1 MALTDKLTAIADA
14 IRAKTGKTETMTLD
28 AMPTEIENIVSE
40 TFLKP
45 TEYPDYVR
53 TEINRVADEVRKVI
67 TNDSFVS
74 ICLSDSHYPADNN
87 TKASGIHAMMAIKG
101 LTYLLPV
108 DFIAHLGD
116 VGFEGV
122 TSVETTT
129 DLLET
134 NLTEMLSYIKES
146 NGDSI
151 PLFVAIGNHD
161 SGNYITSSDNSDML
175 SGEYLYNNFT
185 ALSASDDT
193 VFAGEEN
200 GGYCYRDFADKK
212 IRVFLLNT
220 SEEIITGGYSNDRG
234 ASETQREWVALKLQ
248 ELNAKTDA
256 ADWGFIVLCHYPADY
271 GGARSLSNLFAAY
284 VNGTSITL
292 NGTAYN
298 FNGINSAKFIVQHH
312 GHIHNFLADK
322 LYAGDTP
329 VQYDAWRVGIPNTQ
343 HNRENYYGEFA
354 GVQYGEPTNYT
365 KTPNTVEDTSF
376 VVNVINPSEEKIYS
390 FHYGAGYDRVIG
402 YGATTYYSIQR
413 TLANVVTNNTLT
425 SIEEGKSYS
434 EILMLNSGC
443 DMQTMSV
450 TMGGLDVT
458 SSAVTIVDGNYQ
470 IAIDEVTGNIVIT
483 AKAQARPNFTNLVP
497 LSINTDGTDYNVDGD
512 GYDNDTYIGSD
523 GTLKALSGFV
533 STGFIPVTPGAKTIR
548 IAGDGITANNDYTRF
563 AFYKSDFSLVVAPIP
578 YWRIGSTAYYG
589 ALIDEDATAVT
600 FDMTTSTNG
609 YEGVYM
615 RVCTAGDGA
624 NLIVT
629 VDEEITYG
637 GTDDGGATLTY
648 AVVQNLTNVASSNS
662 ASHVTSGDSFSTTLT
677 ANEGYELESVVVTM
691 GGLDVTNSVY
701 ADGNI
706 NISSVTG
713 NIVITASADVIKASG
728 YTNMI
733 PLAVEVD
740 GTTPY
745 NSGKG
750 YKTGTRL
757 STSSQAEKTLTGMC
771 VTGYIPVSHLNT
783 IRIKN
788 VTLENTSDGSTGNT
802 YLYDYNT
809 LQEQA
814 TGGSIPYSTLSS
826 EMTDGVITHQI
837 RNAKIKYVRL
847 CCGNIDDTSIIT
859 VNEEIV

>member
-14 IRAKTGKTETMTLD
+14 IRAKTGKTGTMTLD
-28 AMPTEIENIVSE
+28 AMPTEIGNMVSE
-40 TFLKP
+40 TTLKP
-45 TEYPDYVR
+45 IEYPDYIR
-53 TEINRVADEVRKVI
+53 TEINRVANEVRKVI
-67 TNDSFVS
+67 TNDSFIS
-74 ICLSDSHYPADNN
+74 ICLSDSHYPADSN

-122 TSVETTT
+122 TSVETTV
-129 DLLET
+129 DLLQS
-134 NLTEMLSYIKES
+134 NLIEMLSYIKES
-146 NGDSI
+146 KGDSI

-161 SGNYITSSDNSDML
+161 CGNYITNNDALDQIPGSW
-175 SGEYLYNNFT
+175 LYENLT

-193 VFAGEEN
+193 VFSGESV
-200 GGYCYRDFADKK
+200 GGYCYRDFNDAK

-220 SEEIITGGYSNDRG
+220 SEGLVTGGYYNDSG
-234 ASETQREWVALKLQ
+234 TSETQREWVASKLQ
-248 ELNAKTDA
+248 ELNTKTDA

-271 GGARSLSNLFAAY
+271 GAARPLSNLFAAY

-292 NGTAYN
+292 NGTIYN
-298 FNGINSAKFIVQHH
+298 FSGSNSAKFIVQHH

-322 LYAGDTP
+322 LYTGDTP
-329 VQYDAWRVGIPNTQ
+329 VQYNAWRVGIPNTQ
-343 HNRENYYGEFA
+343 DNRENYYGEF
-354 GVQYGEPTNYT
+354 GSIQYSEPTNYT
-365 KTPNTVEDTSF
+365 KIPNTVEDTSF

-434 EILMLNSGC
+434 ETIMLNSGC

-450 TMGGLDVT
+450 TMGGVDITSTVVT
-458 SSAVTIVDGNYQ
+458 NVDGNYK
-470 IAIDEVTGNIVIT
+470 ITIDEVTGNIVIT

-497 LSINTDGTDYNVDGD
+497 LSIDTDGTDYNVDGD
-512 GYDNDTYIGSD
+512 GYDNDMYIGSD
-523 GTLKALSGFV
+523 GTLSALSGFV
-533 STGFIPVTPGAKTIR
+533 STGFIPVTPGAKIIR
-548 IAGDGITANNDYTRF
+548 IAGDGITTNSQYTRF

-578 YWRIGSTAYYG
+578 LGKIGSSEYYG
-589 ALIDEDATAVT
+589 SLIEEDATAVT

-637 GTDDGGATLTY
+637 GTDSGNTTTY
-648 AVVQNLTNVASSNS
+648 AIVQNLTNVASSNS
-662 ASHVTSGDSFSTTLT
+662 TSNVTSGSSFSTTLT
-677 ANEGYELESVVVTM
+677 ANTGYELESVVVTM

-701 ADGNI
+701 TDGTI

-713 NIVITASADVIKASG
+713 NIVITAKAKATEASG

-750 YKTGTRL
+750 YKTDTRL
-757 STSSQAEKTLTGMC
+757 STSSQAEKALAGMC
-771 VTGYIPVSHLNT
+771 VTGYIPVGHSNT
-783 IRIKN
+783 VRIKN
-788 VTLENTSDGSTGNT
+788 VTLENTSDNSTGNT
-802 YLYDYNT
+802 YLYYYEA
-809 LQEQA
+809 LQVQA
-814 TGGSIPYSTLSS
+814 SGSIPYSTLSS
-826 EMTDGVITHQI
+826 EMVDGVITHKVD
-837 RNAKIKYVRL
+837 NAQIKYFRL
-847 CCGNIDDTSIIT
+847 CCGKIDDTSIIT
-859 VNEEIV
+859 VNQEIV

>member
-1 MALTDKLTAIADA
+1 
-14 IRAKTGKTETMTLD
+14 
-28 AMPTEIENIVSE
+28 
-40 TFLKP
+40 
-45 TEYPDYVR
+45 
-53 TEINRVADEVRKVI
+53 
-67 TNDSFVS
+67 
-74 ICLSDSHYPADNN
+74 
-87 TKASGIHAMMAIKG
+87 
-101 LTYLLPV
+101 
-108 DFIAHLGD
+108 
-116 VGFEGV
+116 
-122 TSVETTT
+122 
-129 DLLET
+129 
-134 NLTEMLSYIKES
+134 
-146 NGDSI
+146 
-151 PLFVAIGNHD
+151 
-161 SGNYITSSDNSDML
+161 
-175 SGEYLYNNFT
+175 
-185 ALSASDDT
+185 
-193 VFAGEEN
+193 
-200 GGYCYRDFADKK
+200 
-212 IRVFLLNT
+212 VFLLNT

-248 ELNAKTDA
+248 ELNAKTEA

-458 SSAVTIVDGNYQ
+458 
-470 IAIDEVTGNIVIT
+470 
-483 AKAQARPNFTNLVP
+483 
-497 LSINTDGTDYNVDGD
+497 
-512 GYDNDTYIGSD
+512 
-523 GTLKALSGFV
+523 
-533 STGFIPVTPGAKTIR
+533 
-548 IAGDGITANNDYTRF
+548 
-563 AFYKSDFSLVVAPIP
+563 
-578 YWRIGSTAYYG
+578 
-589 ALIDEDATAVT
+589 
-600 FDMTTSTNG
+600 
-609 YEGVYM
+609 
-615 RVCTAGDGA
+615 
-624 NLIVT
+624 
-629 VDEEITYG
+629 
-637 GTDDGGATLTY
+637 
-648 AVVQNLTNVASSNS
+648 
-662 ASHVTSGDSFSTTLT
+662 
-677 ANEGYELESVVVTM
+677 
-691 GGLDVTNSVY
+691 NSVY

-706 NISSVTG
+706 NISSATG
-713 NIVITASADVIKASG
+713 NIVITASADVIEASG

-740 GTTPY
+740 GTTLY

-757 STSSQAEKTLTGMC
+757 STSSQAEKALTGMC
-771 VTGYIPVSHLNT
+771 VTGYIPVGHQNT

-788 VTLENTSDGSTGNT
+788 VTLENTSDSSTNNT
-802 YLYDYNT
+802 YLYYYSA
-809 LQEQA
+809 LQVQA
-814 TGGSIPYSTLSS
+814 SGSIPYSTLST
-826 EMTDGVITHQI
+826 EMVDGIITHRINHAQ
-837 RNAKIKYVRL
+837 IKYVRL
-847 CCGNIDDTSIIT
+847 CCGNIDDASIIT